1 MPMDKSDSID
11 GKLVHDLEVAQT
23 LVWQPTLFFETRVRT
38 FTGGIN
44 SEMIGNF
51 SSLYQFET

>member
-1 MPMDKSDSID
+1 MDKSDSID